1 MEENPNS
8 GFNQED
14 NIIPDNEAI
23 SKTDAMIGVIT
34 EPSNTYEEVAKTE
47 GRNYWILPLLIGVV
61 LGLIGSFIFMSN
73 NELMSSVMDK
83 QKQKMEKQ
91 MDEKVNKGEMS
102 ASDKEKAIEQ
112 GGKFM
117 DPKGMFFKLIAF
129 GGALVG
135 PFILLFVPSVF
146 YLIGLKIFKADFVF
160 SNILNVVGLA
170 YIIAAIGGILGIVL
184 SVVMGTMVSP
194 GLALVLKEEM
204 VGPKVFALVSKID
217 LFAIWEHIVIMIG
230 LAKIGKI
237 PTAKSAILVFGIW
250 FIYIAISVLVF

>member
-8 GFNQED
+8 GFNGED
-14 NIIPDNEAI
+14 NIIPDNEVI

-47 GRNYWILPLLIGVV
+47 GRNYWILPILIGVV

-91 MDEKVNKGEMS
+91 MDEKVKKGEMS
-102 ASDKEKAIEQ
+102 AADKEKAVEQ
-112 GGKFM
+112 SAKFM
-117 DPKGMFFKLIAF
+117 DPKGMFFKLIGF

-217 LFAIWEHIVIMIG
+217 LFTIWEHIVIMIG

-237 PTAKSAILVFGIW
+237 PTSKSAILVFGIW